1 MTELG
6 IIGGTG
12 LTTMEGLAISAEKN
26 LETPYG
32 MPSSAL
38 IFGRLQDRDLVFLP
52 RHGKRYAIPPHRIN
66 YRANLWALREC
77 GVRRVIAVNAVGGI
91 AAAFGPGRLAAPDQ
105 IIDYTHSRSHTYFED
120 DLDQAVNIDFSQPYS
135 AGLRQRIIAAATALG
150 LDLAPRATYGATQGP
165 RLETKAEI
173 DRLER
178 DGCDLVGMTG
188 MPEACLARELAMEY
202 ACIAVVSNWAAGRGE
217 PVITLEAIEKNLA
230 GGMKEVRRL
239 LARLSLEPDP
249 AV

>member
-1 MTELG
+1 
-6 IIGGTG
+6 
-12 LTTMEGLAISAEKN
+12 MEGLAISAEKT

-32 MPSSAL
+32 MPSSPL

-135 AGLRQRIIAAATALG
+135 ASLRQRIIAAATALG

-188 MPEACLARELAMEY
+188 MPEACLARELALEY

-217 PVITLEAIEKNLA
+217 PVITLTGGHREKP
-230 GGMKEVRRL
+230 GRRHE
-239 LARLSLEPDP
+239 RSP
-249 AV
+249 AACWPA